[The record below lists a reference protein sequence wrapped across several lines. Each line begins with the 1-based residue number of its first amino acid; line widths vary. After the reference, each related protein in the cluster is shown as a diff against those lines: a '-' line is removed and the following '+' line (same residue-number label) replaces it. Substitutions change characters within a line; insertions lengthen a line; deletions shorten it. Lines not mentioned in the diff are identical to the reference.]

1 MLLLF
6 SCIEAKEPPRSECSM
21 QGNIQRDTLHVSS
34 TEYPYRGCIQ
44 AGQRGSLVLREYG
57 YGFSLLNRDNATV
70 TTHTTSKYDVIRRC
84 FQRPGLALHASLCP
98 LQPSSALCSV
108 VMNFGELFY
117 NVHMSADEL
126 SSEKPAK
133 C

>member
-1 MLLLF
+1 
-6 SCIEAKEPPRSECSM
+6 M
-21 QGNIQRDTLHVSS
+21 QGNIQRHISS
-34 TEYPYRGCIQ
+34 TEYSIQ

-70 TTHTTSKYDVIRRC
+70 TTHTTSKYDVIRSTSKD
-84 FQRPGLALHASLCP
+84 PGWLCMCP
-98 LQPSSALCSV
+98 LQPSPALCSV
-108 VMNFGELFY
+108 VMNFGELLY